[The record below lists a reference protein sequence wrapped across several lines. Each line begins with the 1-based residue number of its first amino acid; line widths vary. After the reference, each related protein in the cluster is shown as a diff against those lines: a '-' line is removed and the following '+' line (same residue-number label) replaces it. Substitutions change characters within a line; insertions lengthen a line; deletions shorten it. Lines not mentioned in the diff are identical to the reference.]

1 MTALMNWPA
10 AMRPGGWVRWHLG
23 QLRVRTNRTGRRE
36 VSTNGM
42 PKCCKNCALSHYDTS
57 NKGNWYCN
65 KLNTHKDANDYCG
78 YYQPE

>member
-1 MTALMNWPA
+1 
-10 AMRPGGWVRWHLG
+10 
-23 QLRVRTNRTGRRE
+23 
-36 VSTNGM
+36 M